1 MEGQGHRGGV
11 LVFVCLPSENA
22 TRSDCLFVCC
32 FLISVVA
39 VRRAFKGMVF
49 VGQESCHVEGTG
61 TASAAFDNLLQFP
74 QPLLKFQQQIDKQG
88 DEAR

>member
-39 VRRAFKGMVF
+39 VRRAFEGMVF

-61 TASAAFDNLLQFP
+61 TAAALEVPTTN
-74 QPLLKFQQQIDKQG
+74 
-88 DEAR
+88 R